1 MRRSNMSN
9 TVRLYSYVH
18 SINVSVDITVL
29 EKGEEQ

>member
-1 MRRSNMSN
+1 MSN